1 MWFALAARSGDAGS
15 ARRLEEIK
23 AQLDPPEIEAAEQQA
38 RGLARE
44 RRAEAA
50 PVQAS
55 R

>member
-15 ARRLEEIK
+15 LRRLEEIK
-23 AQLDPPEIEAAEQQA
+23 AQLDPLEIEAAERKLVA
-38 RGLARE
+38 WRPE
-44 RRAEAA
+44 SAEAP